1 MDLGVDQVRT
11 LPPARIPAELL
22 NPPEKRLDNGRAYRT
37 GGFRTNNAEQ
47 QRQRAIQRSS
57 TQREQW
63 RATLAA
69 NPSPDLADAATL
81 PRGADLRGKPAPRA
95 ERPRFSE
102 PALQAGSNPTAAPG
116 LGAASYKHTRAAAEK
131 RGSAALARAAFVSPF
146 TVNLG
151 SVKFDTAES
160 PSSEHQPAAPQSAV
174 LDAFKAPD
182 DAVVYDDSDAPPSGN
197 LAKQLNLNEQA
208 VLRWRNTST
217 SSVGGGSAAR
227 SLDVGSIMSGE
238 FETAEM
244 ELDDTLADDSRRT
257 DRRDHLRGDHG

>member
-22 NPPEKRLDNGRAYRT
+22 NPPEKRLDNGRSYRT

-57 TQREQW
+57 TQRDQW

-69 NPSPDLADAATL
+69 NPSPDPADATTL
-81 PRGADLRGKPAPRA
+81 PRGADLRGKPALRA

-102 PALQAGSNPTAAPG
+102 PALHAGSNPTAAPG

-131 RGSAALARAAFVSPF
+131 RGNAALARAAFVSPF

-151 SVKFDTAES
+151 SVKFDTAEA
-160 PSSEHQPAAPQSAV
+160 PSSEHPAWSAA
-174 LDAFKAPD
+174 LDDPD
-182 DAVVYDDSDAPPSGN
+182 DAFVYDDSDAAPSGN

-208 VLRWRNTST
+208 VLRWRNLSMSSCRSST
-217 SSVGGGSAAR
+217 MRSFASVFV
-227 SLDVGSIMSGE
+227 LV
-238 FETAEM
+238 
-244 ELDDTLADDSRRT
+244 T
-257 DRRDHLRGDHG
+257 DRLFIVGA